1 MTLQDK
7 KLKKFNML
15 RKIALTFMITGIAM
29 MMISIVI
36 AAIISTGILC
46 GIAVSGL
53 FLTMIGI
60 AVATIDIN
68 KRKTKEE

>member
-36 AAIISTGILC
+36 AAIRTDILC
-46 GIAVSGL
+46 GISVSGL

-60 AVATIDIN
+60 AVATIDSN
-68 KRKTKEE
+68 KRKNKEE

>member
-29 MMISIVI
+29 MMISMVI
-36 AAIISTGILC
+36 AAIRTGILC

-60 AVATIDIN
+60 AVATIDSN
-68 KRKTKEE
+68 KIKNKEE

>member
-7 KLKKFNML
+7 KLKKFNIL

-29 MMISIVI
+29 MISIVI
-36 AAIISTGILC
+36 AAIRTDILC

-60 AVATIDIN
+60 AVATIDSHKIKN
-68 KRKTKEE
+68 KEE